1 MSALIRELREQDLL
15 SVLDE
20 QLSQTL
26 CELGQE
32 RHEHVQLA
40 IALLSH
46 HIASGHVCLPIAAL
60 SQPKQLLG
68 EDPSQLDVALS
79 GWPDPRVVAQALQ
92 ASALC
97 EGKGGHTAPLVF
109 DAEQRLY
116 FRRHYACE
124 QQLAALLRARA
135 GRELLVD
142 SERLEAQLCMLFDA
156 TPEAEED
163 LQRSAAKLATQRALC
178 VISGG
183 PGTGKTSTVVKI
195 LAVVVEQ
202 ALAAEAAVPR
212 IGLVAPTGKAAVRLA
227 SSIQHNKHALEARG
241 VDARVLAHIPED
253 ASTIHRLLSARE
265 RSRRYEPGALPAALP
280 LDLLLVDETSMV
292 DLELMTQLLAAL
304 PTHARVILLG
314 DRDQLASVEAGAVF
328 GDICGVAQ
336 PARTEQAEPGVSPLR
351 SCIIQLTKSYR
362 YDDTK
367 GIGQLARAVQ
377 ERDPERALAILADPR
392 FDDVVMVDELD
403 LTAPDSQFAQQVVEG
418 FTPYLRASDPAAA
431 LKAFDGYR
439 VLCAHRKGERGVS
452 ALNSQIEQL
461 LEKKKR
467 LDTSL
472 RHYAKRPLMITQNDY
487 RMRLWNGDIGMVWDW
502 DASAGLAAVEGDAAE
517 RPRGRSACF
526 LDVPAQSLRRMG
538 LGRLPPHE
546 SAFAL
551 SVHKSQGSEVDVVS
565 LVLPREP
572 SRILSRELVYTALT
586 RAKQR
591 VIIHGS
597 AEVLRAAILQNVE
610 RSTGLRD
617 LLGLSCAC

>member
-1 MSALIRELREQDLL
+1 MSALIQQLRAQDLV
-15 SVLDE
+15 SALDE
-20 QLSQTL
+20 QLARTL

-32 RHEHVQLA
+32 HDEGVRLA

-46 HIASGHVCLPIAAL
+46 HIGSGHVCLPSEVLAQPNKLFGDDLAL
-60 SQPKQLLG
+60 
-68 EDPSQLDVALS
+68 LDLALA
-79 GWPDPRVVAQALQ
+79 GWPDPQAVARALRE
-92 ASALC
+92 SVLC
-97 EGKGGHTAPLVF
+97 EDKGGSTAPLVF
-109 DAEQRLY
+109 DAQERLY
-116 FRRHYACE
+116 FRRHYDCE
-124 QQLAALLRARA
+124 QQLAALLRSRA
-135 GRELLVD
+135 
-142 SERLEAQLCMLFDA
+142 ERTLSADRQRVAAQLRTLFG
-156 TPEAEED
+156 EAPQD
-163 LQRSAAKLATQRALC
+163 MQRSAAELATQRALC

-195 LAVVVEQ
+195 LAVVVAQ
-202 ALAAEAAVPR
+202 ALAADGPVPR
-212 IGLVAPTGKAAVRLA
+212 MGLVAPTGKAAVRLA
-227 SSIQHNKHALEARG
+227 SSVQDNKHKLAADG
-241 VDARVLAHIPED
+241 TDSRVLAHIPEE
-253 ASTIHRLLSARE
+253 ASTIHRLLS
-265 RSRRYEPGALPAALP
+265 SRQRALRYDPGALPAPLP

-304 PTHARVILLG
+304 SEDARVIMLG

-336 PARTEQAEPGVSPLR
+336 HARTEQHTSSALSR
-351 SCIIQLTKSYR
+351 CIVQLTKSYR
-362 YDDTK
+362 YDDSK

-377 ERDPERALAILADPR
+377 ERDPAQALAILADPK
-392 FDDVVMVDELD
+392 FGDVVLVDEPD
-403 LTAPDSQFAQQVVEG
+403 LTAPNSQFAKQVIDG
-418 FTPYLRASDPAAA
+418 FGPYLKASDPEQA
-431 LKAFDGYR
+431 LAAFDGYR

-461 LEKKKR
+461 LEKKQ
-467 LDTSL
+467 LLNTSS

-502 DASAGLAAVEGDAAE
+502 DASTAVAAGGT
-517 RPRGRSACF
+517 RGRSACF
-526 LDVPAQSLRRMG
+526 LDVQARTLRCMG

-617 LLGLSCAC
+617 LLD